1 MSENDCSKCKALLG
15 SLSDYVDGTLSKELC
30 EELER
35 HLTECQDC
43 RVVVDTLHKT
53 VSLYHESAME
63 SAEVPGGVRERLFRV
78 LNLEDY
84 IQH

>member
-1 MSENDCSKCKALLG
+1 MSENDRSKCKALLG
-15 SLSDYVDGTLSKELC
+15 CLSDYVDGTLSKELC
-30 EELER
+30 EEIEH

-43 RVVVDTLHKT
+43 RIVVDTLHMT

-63 SAEVPGGVRERLFRV
+63 PAIVPGGVRERLFRV

-84 IQH
+84 IQL

>member
-1 MSENDCSKCKALLG
+1 MSENNRSKCKDLLG

-30 EELER
+30 AEIEH

-43 RVVVDTLHKT
+43 RIVVDTLHKT

-63 SAEVPGGVRERLFRV
+63 PAEVPGGVRERLFRV